1 MLDGCNRVGL
11 AYRNLDVIIP
21 WTLSDYLDMNAGQKR
36 WFNDTLQ
43 QHLAWHCTTQL
54 PGYLDWLDR
63 LQQMVDNH
71 QVSDNALQ
79 SRTDE
84 AKQAVSEIARAITP
98 SAVHLLRGL
107 DDQQV
112 KDMNDALAKDLRKR
126 QDEYLK
132 PPLPRQIQARAERM
146 SKRLDAWIGPLSA
159 SQQQRVVA
167 WSAELGDQ
175 NQQWID
181 NRARWQAQFIDAVQ
195 QRHAPDFAQKM
206 QQLLVDRERA
216 WTPEYRQADAQ
227 TGNSR
232 AQPDRGSNGA
242 KQRTTTPEID
252 AQNRGR
258 AQRFQG
264 AQMPQRRRRLERGSQ
279 HRAHR
284 PFRQSPP
291 WTPRR
296 RTSPVPAHPPAHR
309 APDAGER
316 GPVSSCRSTPA
327 IGLLVASG

>member
-1 MLDGCNRVGL
+1 MLRRLKFLLAFVILSLVLAGCNRVGL

-71 QVSDNALQ
+71 QVSDSALL

-84 AKQAVSEIARAITP
+84 AKQAVNEIARAITP

-132 PPLPRQIQARAERM
+132 PPLPQQIQERAERM

-159 SQQQRVVA
+159 SQQQRVTA
-167 WSAELGDQ
+167 WSAELGEQ
-175 NQQWID
+175 NQQWLG

-195 QRHAPDFAQKM
+195 QRHDAGFAQKM
-206 QQLLVDRERA
+206 QQLLVDREGL
-216 WTPEYRQADAQ
+216 WTPEYREAYAQ
-227 TGNSR
+227 TETAARSLIVDLM
-232 AQPDRGSNGA
+232 AQSSVQ
-242 KQRTTTPEID
+242 QRQKLTHKIE
-252 AQNRGR
+252 G
-258 AQRFQG
+258 
-264 AQMPQRRRRLERGSQ
+264 
-279 HRAHR
+279 
-284 PFRQSPP
+284 
-291 WTPRR
+291 
-296 RTSPVPAHPPAHR
+296 V
-309 APDAGER
+309 
-316 GPVSSCRSTPA
+316 RSDFKA
-327 IGLLVASG
+327 LKCLKAAAD